1 MLVVLLLANCLG
13 VSRSKA
19 VIAAAA
25 QLKAQ
30 SVLDANPVSR
40 PPALVNPD
48 GTPLHPAV
56 DEKNIYEIS
65 VKDGEEIAE
74 FEETAATQKLLEKE
88 NMAKAMSDFQKFFYY
103 PNLTSAQVIEDAE
116 DADLGLPPKDRS
128 LTDSEKQKRVQEE
141 TERVQKFHAEIRSFI
156 YDATPDELKNMRT
169 NLTLAIAVH
178 GRLGEYIIG
187 LSSAEQLYFKKIIEY
202 NIQSR
207 TLVIDAMTAGG
218 IKQ

>member
-1 MLVVLLLANCLG
+1 
-13 VSRSKA
+13 
-19 VIAAAA
+19 
-25 QLKAQ
+25 
-30 SVLDANPVSR
+30 
-40 PPALVNPD
+40 
-48 GTPLHPAV
+48 
-56 DEKNIYEIS
+56 
-65 VKDGEEIAE
+65 
-74 FEETAATQKLLEKE
+74 
-88 NMAKAMSDFQKFFYY
+88 
-103 PNLTSAQVIEDAE
+103 QVIEDAE

-141 TERVQKFHAEIRSFI
+141 TERVQKFHVEIRSFI

>member
-1 MLVVLLLANCLG
+1 M
-13 VSRSKA
+13 
-19 VIAAAA
+19 
-25 QLKAQ
+25 
-30 SVLDANPVSR
+30 
-40 PPALVNPD
+40 VNPD

-56 DEKNIYEIS
+56 EEKNIYEIS
-65 VKDGEEIAE
+65 IKDGEEIAE

-88 NMAKAMSDFQKFFYY
+88 NMAKAMSDFQRFFYY
-103 PNLTSAQVIEDAE
+103 PNLTSARVIEDAE

-178 GRLGEYIIG
+178 GKLEEHFGG
-187 LSSAEQLYFKKIIEY
+187 LETEEKLYFKKIIEY

-207 TLVIDAMTAGG
+207 MLVIDAMTVRGT
-218 IKQ
+218 KQ